1 MTDVL
6 VTAGR
11 INGKVLLANRLY
23 PLFCQRSALAFHFN
37 EFRVNFSFSKRPER
51 VNVSDVAGAVQGDE

>member
-11 INGKVLLANRLY
+11 INEKMLLADRLY
-23 PLFCQRSALAFHFN
+23 PSFCQRSALAFHFN
-37 EFRVNFSFSKRPER
+37 ETRVNSSFSKRPDREG
-51 VNVSDVAGAVQGDE
+51 V